1 MTRRTANIPEG
12 QRQTKQVKLRLDPQA
27 VQVLE
32 TVPSGKRS
40 EYVGDLIVDDGLE
53 RGVLG
58 NYWGTQE
65 SDEGQIAKTAQ
76 NKEKKADTK

>member
-1 MTRRTANIPEG
+1 M
-12 QRQTKQVKLRLDPQA
+12 
-27 VQVLE
+27 LE

>member
-12 QRQTKQVKLRLDPQA
+12 QRGTVKVQLRLDPQA

-58 NYWGTQE
+58 EPLGNASETPRKSAKSKG
-65 SDEGQIAKTAQ
+65 DCNEGH
-76 NKEKKADTK
+76 